1 MLSDVRIIALPIG
14 VSSVQDIPIRVGE
27 AAAPL
32 PIALDLG
39 PPGRDELADAVPD
52 ANVLGPPESE

>member
-1 MLSDVRIIALPIG
+1 VRSIALPTG

-39 PPGRDELADAVPD
+39 PPGRDELADDVPD